1 MFSII
6 ILSHN
11 RLNLLEKSI
20 FSITNQS
27 INPSK
32 YEIIVVDSSIN
43 RSKFD
48 ELSAKIKK
56 KFKKVNFTFIT
67 RSKNLDQTYKR
78 NIAVNLAKFEW
89 LIFIDD
95 DVFLNIKSLEK
106 VSIFLSS
113 RYDKFSIISG
123 RLLPLLESSK
133 YRYQFLKK
141 KNFIIKFSYYIKDFS
156 ILDLGLK
163 NFIQVKKY
171 LFASLFMIKKNIYIK
186 SGGLGPDGYKGNKIL
201 LNGSGENNILNY
213 AKENDLQVLY
223 CPSLSGKHYISNY
236 RFTEEYV
243 KSRNFYYGISESF
256 TYVRDSTFITIL
268 INFLKYFFL
277 NILIM
282 CKINESSEVNHIRIK
297 GRILHLYFSIVNKE
311 FRSYC
316 KYNDWYNNKHL
327 NFVKKFS
334 FNTKYN
340 YLFWSNKK

>member
-1 MFSII
+1 
-6 ILSHN
+6 
-11 RLNLLEKSI
+11 
-20 FSITNQS
+20 
-27 INPSK
+27 
-32 YEIIVVDSSIN
+32 
-43 RSKFD
+43 
-48 ELSAKIKK
+48 
-56 KFKKVNFTFIT
+56 
-67 RSKNLDQTYKR
+67 
-78 NIAVNLAKFEW
+78 
-89 LIFIDD
+89 
-95 DVFLNIKSLEK
+95 
-106 VSIFLSS
+106 
-113 RYDKFSIISG
+113 
-123 RLLPLLESSK
+123 LESSK

-141 KNFIIKFSYYIKDFS
+141 KNFLSKFSYYIKDFS

-171 LFASLFMIKKNIYIK
+171 LFASLFIIKKNIYIK

-213 AKENDLQVLY
+213 AKKNDLQVLY
-223 CPSLSGKHYISNY
+223 YPSLSGRHYISNY

-243 KSRNFYYGISESF
+243 KSRNFYYGICESF
-256 TYVRDSTFITIL
+256 TYVRDNTFIIIL
-268 INFLKYFFL
+268 LNFLKYFFL

-282 CKINESSEVNHIRIK
+282 CKIKESSKVNHIRIK

-340 YLFWSNKK
+340 YLFWSNEK